1 MTIYTIGFTKKSL
14 REFIETL
21 RKADVRGVID
31 VWLRNTSQLAGWS
44 KQPDFEYLLKEG
56 FGIAY
61 EHHPKFALTGE
72 MLDEYKRDGDWACY
86 EAQFNQLLAER
97 QPPMLTQENV

>member
-31 VWLRNTSQLAGWS
+31 VWLRNTSQIEATCGCVCVRVGTVGTIGAGRYGGKCQAVGDCGCVVNLGLRLA
-44 KQPDFEYLLKEG
+44 LV
-56 FGIAY
+56 I
-61 EHHPKFALTGE
+61 FA
-72 MLDEYKRDGDWACY
+72 
-86 EAQFNQLLAER
+86 
-97 QPPMLTQENV
+97 